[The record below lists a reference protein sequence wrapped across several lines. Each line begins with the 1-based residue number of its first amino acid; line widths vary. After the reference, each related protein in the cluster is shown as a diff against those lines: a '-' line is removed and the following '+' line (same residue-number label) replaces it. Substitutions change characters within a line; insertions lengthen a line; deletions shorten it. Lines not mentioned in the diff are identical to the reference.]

1 MNALLAPPCFCWC
14 PSLASGCRSACRS
27 TTESPHP
34 PPPSFPPMSADDLAL
49 LRASPL
55 VLPGIPIF
63 GGVYDV
69 HTGKI
74 DLLLD

>member
-1 MNALLAPPCFCWC
+1 
-14 PSLASGCRSACRS
+14 
-27 TTESPHP
+27 
-34 PPPSFPPMSADDLAL
+34 MSADDLAL